1 MKTVVVHMELLQTI
15 ECGTSGQNAESWES
29 HRSQLLVVLES
40 ARRGVGGWDL
50 EVREGQLVLEWE
62 FWNEGDCLI
71 HENQR
76 AGKGSVLTV
85 LLGGS

>member
-1 MKTVVVHMELLQTI
+1 M
-15 ECGTSGQNAESWES
+15 
-29 HRSQLLVVLES
+29 LVVLES
-40 ARRGVGGWDL
+40 ARGEGGGEHAGGGGGWDL